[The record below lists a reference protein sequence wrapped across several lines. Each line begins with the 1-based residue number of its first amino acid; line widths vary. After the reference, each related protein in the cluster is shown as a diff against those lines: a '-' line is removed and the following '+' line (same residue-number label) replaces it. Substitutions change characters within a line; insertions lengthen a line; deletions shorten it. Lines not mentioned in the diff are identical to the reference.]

1 MFNGIDKKKDGGY
14 IVCGNVMNQPK
25 AKAWAVKTDSMGCVS
40 SGCPSVSITVT
51 PFTVSAATVAVSTA
65 SNINSIAVTEE
76 FTAIKLA
83 PNPVIDFLKVEITGV
98 KSNIVYQL
106 VLSDVSGRII
116 NTMLVKNGE
125 SIDLR
130 SIEAGVYFIN
140 VATDGKKS
148 YSTKLI
154 KQ

>member
-1 MFNGIDKKKDGGY
+1 M
-14 IVCGNVMNQPK
+14 
-25 AKAWAVKTDSMGCVS
+25 
-40 SGCPSVSITVT
+40 
-51 PFTVSAATVAVSTA
+51 A
-65 SNINSIAVTEE
+65 SNINSIAETKE
-76 FTAIKLA
+76 FTEIKLA

-98 KSNIVYQL
+98 KSHIVSQL